1 EKENYFKQSQH
12 GQQIVMSRIGFLKN
26 ILLISFIAIIIIP
39 LYTIFFTSP
48 AFIKLLMDD
57 TEKKA
62 AQIATH
68 LASMIIKEP
77 VDLKKTSLPVDLSV
91 NIRKLQEEFNL
102 MKLRIFSTTGE
113 IIYSTDPLDIGKI
126 NRESYFHDV
135 VIKGDRY
142 TKVVQKSRRT
152 RENRLVSVDVIE
164 TYVPVIRGGRVVG
177 AFEIYYDITDEKK
190 ALQAL
195 VYRSSVILF
204 SIAFVLLVA
213 VIISASRANRI
224 VSERDRA
231 EEELKKYRN
240 ELERMVEERTAE
252 LRAANEQ
259 LQQEVMERQRAEEQI
274 HHLAYYDSLTG
285 LPNRIFY
292 KELLT
297 RSLTYAQ
304 RYEQI
309 LAILFIDLDNF
320 KRINDSLGHN
330 LGDQLL
336 QAFAA
341 KLEKT
346 VRNSDY
352 VARSEKNEITDTVSR
367 PGGDEFMLLLNEISQ
382 VQDAASIAGR
392 LLDDLT
398 KPFVLEGH
406 EVIVTAS
413 MGISVYPFDGEDA
426 ESLLKNAEIA
436 VHHAKDQG
444 KNNYQFY
451 TESMNA
457 DVLER
462 LTLENELH
470 KALDRKELFLH
481 FQPKIDTR
489 TGKIAGVEALIR
501 WNHPGRGLISPDQF
515 IPLAE
520 ESGLIVPIGE
530 WVLQT
535 ACLQCRAWYDAGF
548 RQISVAVNLS
558 GRQFEQPD
566 LAETAVMALRDVG
579 LATKYLVLE
588 ITESMIMQDPE
599 RAIVTLQEAKSM
611 GIHVSIDDFGTGYSS
626 LGYLRRFPLD
636 SLKIDRS
643 FVVNS
648 AHNLNDAAIIKAIIA
663 LAHSLKLKVVAEG
676 VETEEQEEFL
686 RELDCDEMQ
695 GYLFSRPV
703 TGEEIMELLDKE
715 K

>member
-1 EKENYFKQSQH
+1 
-12 GQQIVMSRIGFLKN
+12 MSKIGFLKN

-68 LASMIIKEP
+68 LASMIIREP
-77 VDLKKTSLPVDLSV
+77 VDLKKTSLPVNLSV

-113 IIYSTDPLDIGKI
+113 IIYSTDPRDIGKI

-142 TKVVQKSRRT
+142 TKVVQKDRRT
-152 RENRLVSVDVIE
+152 KENQLVSVDVIE
-164 TYVPVIRGGRVVG
+164 TYVPVIRGGRVIG

-240 ELERMVEERTAE
+240 ELEQMVEERTAE
-252 LRAANEQ
+252 LRSANDQ
-259 LQQEVMERQRAEEQI
+259 LQQEITERQRAEEQI
-274 HHLAYYDSLTG
+274 HYLAYYDSLTG

-382 VQDAASIAGR
+382 VQDAANIAGR
-392 LLDDLT
+392 LLNDLT

-436 VHHAKDQG
+436 VHHAKGHG

-470 KALDRKELFLH
+470 KALDRKELLLH
-481 FQPKIDTR
+481 FQPKIETR
-489 TGKIAGVEALIR
+489 TGKITGVEALIR
-501 WNHPGRGLISPDQF
+501 WNHPGRGLISPGQF
-515 IPLAE
+515 IPVAE

-530 WVLQT
+530 WVLHT
-535 ACLQCRAWYDAGF
+535 ACLQCRAWCDAGF

-558 GRQFEQPD
+558 SRQFEQPN
-566 LAETAVMALRDVG
+566 LAETAVMALRDAG

-648 AHNLNDAAIIKAIIA
+648 THNLNDAAIIKAIIA